1 MSNEPMVLD
10 LRAPHQKYYTKDG
23 EQVSGVTTVLGEL
36 AKPALLNWT
45 GCEERAGILSF
56 MGNASWN
63 AANLSAALPKT
74 SKGTPK
80 LFADMKRDKAADLG
94 TIAHAHIEAW
104 HQGRALSPEG
114 LDPVLYEKAKA
125 PFERFKSWWND
136 AGLTLV
142 HAELQMVSEKWR
154 VGGTADQI
162 ARRPDGKLELWDT
175 KTGKPWYNGRPYPDQ
190 IAQAVAYAEMYEEL
204 TGEHIDFLRSARV
217 GKTEGDEGDLYL
229 LNDREREA
237 GLERWLAALGAH
249 RSTKKFNALWKGG
262 SK

>member
-36 AKPALLNWT
+36 AKPALLTWYAQM
-45 GCEERAGILSF
+45 EREGIMRAINEGTTTFPMKPNGKPLWYAE
-56 MGNASWN
+56 AS
-63 AANLSAALPKT
+63 
-74 SKGTPK
+74 
-80 LFADMKRDKAADLG
+80 RDKAADLG

-104 HQGRALSPEG
+104 HQKRALSPEG

-142 HAELQMVSEKWR
+142 HAELQMVSEMWR

-162 ARRPDGKLELWDT
+162 ARRADGLLELWDT

-190 IAQAVAYAEMYEEL
+190 IAQVLAYGCMYTEV
-204 TGEHIDFLRSARV
+204 TGEHIEQIRIARI
-217 GKTEGDEGDLYL
+217 GKTEGDMGDLYT

-237 GLERWLAALGAH
+237 GLERWLSALGAH

-262 SK
+262 KS